1 LTDDFSY
8 LNARIKIRRS
18 RLLNE
23 GFFHEAL
30 QLSFSELVKILGETE
45 YGQDLTGQTLADVD
59 HAISVHLSRTL
70 TDLPRLVSGEAQ
82 EPVKLVLLRSDLKNI
97 KLILRGKRT
106 GKPSH
111 EIAPLLGGGTLPRS
125 IYEALAEAPDAAA
138 MAQLLTF
145 PGHPLARALREACA
159 TTREPIEM
167 EIALDRTFYAAML
180 RRARELDQPYLS
192 HFITAQ
198 IDVLNLATG
207 LKLHEMG
214 LQIRLDRAFLQGGKV
229 IHLPL
234 FERLAKGDVAALE
247 ELGDTDFKMVAEA
260 RELARIEHQLR
271 CILLA
276 EASAGAKDELGI
288 GIVVDYV
295 QKKEWEAA
303 RLRLLARRANY
314 GLPAS
319 SVEQEVFCQ

>member
-18 RLLNE
+18 QLLNE

-30 QLSFSELVKILGETE
+30 RLSFSELVKVLGETI
-45 YGQDLTGQTLADVD
+45 YGQDLTGNTLADVD

-70 TDLPRLVSGEAQ
+70 TDLPRLVTGEAR
-82 EPVKLVLLRSDLKNI
+82 EAVRLVLLRSDLKNI
-97 KLILRGKRT
+97 KLILRSKRA
-106 GKPSH
+106 GNPPD
-111 EIAPLLGGGTLPRS
+111 EIARILGGGTLPRS
-125 IYEALAEAPDAAA
+125 LYGALAEAPDAAA
-138 MAQLLTF
+138 MAQVLSF
-145 PGHPLARALREACA
+145 PGHPLARALREACS
-159 TTREPIEM
+159 TTREPIEL
-167 EIALDRTFYAAML
+167 EIELDRAFYAAML
-180 RRARELDQPYLS
+180 RSARELDQPYLA
-192 HFITAQ
+192 HFVTAL

-214 LQIRLDRAFLQGGKV
+214 FQTRLDRAFLQGGKV
-229 IHLPL
+229 IHFPL
-234 FERLAKGDVAALE
+234 FERLAQGDVAALE
-247 ELGDTDFKMVAEA
+247 ELGGTDFKMVAEV
-260 RELARIEHQLR
+260 RDLARIEHQLR
-271 CILLA
+271 CVLLA
-276 EASAGAKDELGI
+276 EASEGARDALGAGIA
-288 GIVVDYV
+288 VDYV